1 MNPTFIHTKTGLS
14 ELKLFFAHSRTLTE
28 YWTWPLPL
36 WPLWFGRDLSYRLY
50 RAKGRMRALALLNSA
65 SYYPITLL
73 AVVIITACT

>member
-1 MNPTFIHTKTGLS
+1 MNPTLIHTKTGLS
-14 ELKLFFAHSRTLTE
+14 ELKLFLPFPVPPTE

-36 WPLWFGRDLSYRLY
+36 WAPWFGRDLSYRLY
-50 RAKGRMRALALLNSA
+50 RAKGRMQALALLNNA